1 MLRRTVPLL
10 GAYAWKE
17 VAYVTESP
25 HALQV
30 LDIAIPRRIPPR
42 SKLPTCVFVHGGSWQ
57 RGDKSGGLN
66 QDIDEAFVRAGCLGV
81 SVNYRLS
88 PEVQHPEHV
97 KDVAAAVTWLH
108 RNIAKFGGDPDKLLL
123 VGHSAGAHLVMQILA
138 DPQYLKAAGMEQPV
152 DTFVKGAVGI
162 SGVYNIVRLANTSFY
177 GTLVTNPP
185 FGERVEQWRVASIGM
200 TVTRVGSSSP
210 LTKMPLLLVNA
221 QEDFHFQEDAQEL
234 ERWLHAAGNTR
245 IQRHVVPNC
254 NHFTIVQHLA
264 HDEPDTN
271 ETMRLIKEFVFEV
284 ADPDEV
290 APLL

>member
-1 MLRRTVPLL
+1 MLRRSLPVL
-10 GAYAWKE
+10 GAYSWKE

-42 SKLPTCVFVHGGSWQ
+42 KLPTCVFVHGGSWQ

-66 QDIDEAFVRAGCLGV
+66 QDIDQAFVRAGCVGV

-88 PEVQHPEHV
+88 PAVQHPEHA

-108 RNIAKFGGDPDKLLL
+108 RNIAKFGGDPDNLVL
-123 VGHSAGAHLVMQILA
+123 VGHSAGAHLVLQILA
-138 DPQYLKAAGMEQPV
+138 DPQYLATAGMDKSV

-177 GTLVTNPP
+177 GSLVTTPP
-185 FGERVEQWRVASIGM
+185 FGERVEQWREASIGM
-200 TVTRVGSSSP
+200 TVTRAGATSP
-210 LTKMPLLLVNA
+210 LVKMPLLLVNA
-221 QEDFHFQEDAQEL
+221 QEDFHFQEDSLEL
-234 ERWLHAAGNTR
+234 ERWLTAAGNAS
-245 IQRHVVPNC
+245 IQRHLIPNC

-264 HDEPDTN
+264 NEDVDTN
-271 ETMRLIKEFVFEV
+271 PTMQLIKSFVTEITENN
-284 ADPDEV
+284 DT
-290 APLL
+290 

>member
-1 MLRRTVPLL
+1 MVRRTVPLL

-17 VAYVTESP
+17 VAFVTESP
-25 HALQV
+25 HAL
-30 LDIAIPRRIPPR
+30 
-42 SKLPTCVFVHGGSWQ
+42 Q